1 MYCDQLKTIVTENDG
16 SLKVCWCDG
25 KAKKP
30 CFLGDGS
37 YGVVRLGYW
46 TNQGSA
52 EMVVAVKSIITPNAI
67 DYHEID
73 ILKTITHVNIVKL
86 YFDTSWRSTRYIN
99 LATLNKV
106 RFYCL
111 KL

>member
-1 MYCDQLKTIVTENDG
+1 MYCKNQLETIATENGG

-25 KAKKP
+25 KAKEP

-37 YGVVRLGYW
+37 YGAVRLGYW

-52 EMVVAVKSIITPNAI
+52 EKAVAVKSIITPNAI
-67 DYHEID
+67 DYEID

-86 YFDTSWRSTRYIN
+86 YFDMSWRSTRYIN